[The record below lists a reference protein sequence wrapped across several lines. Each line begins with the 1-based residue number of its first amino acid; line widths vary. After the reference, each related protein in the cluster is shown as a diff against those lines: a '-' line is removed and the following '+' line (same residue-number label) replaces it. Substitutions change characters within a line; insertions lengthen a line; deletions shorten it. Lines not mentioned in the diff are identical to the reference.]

1 MRWLFL
7 HFQSSLGYCS
17 EGRGRG
23 AGIPDRHA
31 SRNGFWRCLFC
42 EIQNAPRFLPL
53 RAIGQRLLGRL
64 ISTLVYR
71 YNFCLVNSKNEG
83 VRITLFPNFNEE

>member
-1 MRWLFL
+1 MRWFFL
-7 HFQSSLGYCS
+7 HFQSSQGYCS

-42 EIQNAPRFLPL
+42 EIKNAPVFFLCGLLASGHLVVSSPPL
-53 RAIGQRLLGRL
+53 FIVTTSALL
-64 ISTLVYR
+64 TLKTKVY
-71 YNFCLVNSKNEG
+71 G
-83 VRITLFPNFNEE
+83 